1 MAPTRRLLDDCF
13 QHDRDRLRHAEA
25 LAILRERIAP
35 VAGQESIALG
45 EANARILAHSVSA
58 PQNVPFADN
67 SAVDGYAFLHE
78 HYLSAGDGLLPV
90 SARIAAGHPLEA
102 PLAVGSA
109 ARIFTGALMPEGA
122 DTVAMQED
130 CEVAER
136 DGRAF
141 VHVPPGLTPGA
152 NRRKAGED
160 LKAGEVLVQAGTRLR
175 PQDIAAIASTGTD
188 RVEVFRKLR
197 VALVSSGDEL
207 RRPGQPLP
215 VGGVYDSNH
224 FLLSGLVAANGVDVT
239 DLGILPDR
247 ADAVREA
254 LSAAA
259 LTHDVIVTTGGA
271 SRGEED
277 HFVDAIDELGSRH
290 MWQLAIKPGRPMN
303 FGRIGDCVTL
313 GLPGNPVAAM
323 VCGLLYVLPVLSALG
338 GGTFFEPVRYQIPAA
353 FSVPKKKPDRRE
365 FYRGI
370 LGRDATGRTVVRKFA
385 RDGSG
390 LITSLREA
398 DGLIEIP
405 EEMTSVAEGQLVD
418 FISFGDYGLAAR

>member
-13 QHDRDRLRHAEA
+13 LHDRDRLRHAEA
-25 LAILRERIAP
+25 LAILRERIVP
-35 VAGQESIALG
+35 VVGQESVALG
-45 EANARILAHSVSA
+45 EAHARILARSVVA
-58 PQNVPFADN
+58 AQNVPLADN
-67 SAVDGYAFLHE
+67 SAVDGYAFLHD
-78 HYLSAGDGLLPV
+78 HYLSAGDGLLPI
-90 SARIAAGHPLEA
+90 SARIAAGHPLKS
-102 PLAVGSA
+102 PLAPGSA
-109 ARIFTGALMPEGA
+109 ARIFTGALMPDGA
-122 DTVAMQED
+122 DTVVMQED
-130 CEVAER
+130 CEITER
-136 DGRAF
+136 GGQTF
-141 VHVPPGLTPGA
+141 VHVPPGLKPGA

-160 LKAGEVLVQAGTRLR
+160 LKAGEVLVQAGARLR
-175 PQDIAAIASTGTD
+175 PQDIAAIASTGAG
-188 RVEVFRKLR
+188 RVDVFRRLR

-215 VGGVYDSNH
+215 AGGVYDSNH
-224 FLLSGLVAANGVDVT
+224 FLLSGLVAASGVEIT

-247 ADAVREA
+247 AEAVQAA

-277 HFVDAIDELGSRH
+277 HFVAAIDELGSRH

-338 GGTFFEPVRYQIPAA
+338 GGAFFEPVRYQIPAA

-370 LGRDATGRTVVRKFA
+370 LESDSAGRTVVRKFA

-405 EEMTSVAEGQLVD
+405 EEATSVVEGQLVD

>member
-13 QHDRDRLRHAEA
+13 LHDRDRLRHAEA
-25 LAILRERIAP
+25 LAILRERIVP
-35 VAGQESIALG
+35 VVEQESVGLAH
-45 EANARILAHSVSA
+45 AHARILAEAVSA
-58 PQNVPFADN
+58 PQNVPLADN

-90 SARIAAGHPLEA
+90 CARIAAGHPLDG
-102 PLAVGSA
+102 PLASGSA
-109 ARIFTGALMPEGA
+109 ARIFTGALMPQGA

-130 CEVAER
+130 CELTER
-136 DGRAF
+136 SGQTF
-141 VHVPPGLTPGA
+141 VHVPAGLKPGA

-160 LKAGEVLVQAGTRLR
+160 LKAGEVLVEAGARMR

-188 RVEVFRKLR
+188 RVEVFRRLR

-215 VGGVYDSNH
+215 AGGVYDSNH
-224 FLLSGLVAANGVDVT
+224 FLLSGLVAASGVEVT
-239 DLGILPDR
+239 DFGILPDR
-247 ADAVREA
+247 AEAVREA
-254 LSAAA
+254 LASAAA
-259 LTHDVIVTTGGA
+259 THDVIVTTGGA

-277 HFVDAIDELGSRH
+277 HFVDAIDDLGSRH

-370 LGRDATGRTVVRKFA
+370 LGRDASGRTVVRKFA

-405 EEMTSVAEGQLVD
+405 EETTSVAEGQLVD

>member
-13 QHDRDRLRHAEA
+13 LHDLDRLRHAEA
-25 LAILRERIAP
+25 LAILRERIVP
-35 VAGQESIALG
+35 VAGQESVALG
-45 EANARILAHSVSA
+45 EAHARILARSVAAS
-58 PQNVPFADN
+58 QNVPLADN

-78 HYLSAGDGLLPV
+78 RYLSAGDGLLPV

-102 PLAVGSA
+102 PLAAGSA

-130 CEVAER
+130 CEVTER
-136 DGRAF
+136 DGRTF
-141 VHVPPGLTPGA
+141 VHIPPGLKPGA
-152 NRRKAGED
+152 NRRRAGED
-160 LKAGEVLVQAGTRLR
+160 LKAGEMLVAAGTRLR
-175 PQDIAAIASTGTD
+175 PQDIAAIASTGAD

-207 RRPGQPLP
+207 RRPGVPLP
-215 VGGVYDSNH
+215 AGGVYDSNH
-224 FLLSGLVAANGVDVT
+224 FLLSGLVAASGVEVS

-247 ADAVREA
+247 AEAVQAA

-277 HFVDAIDELGSRH
+277 HFVSAIDELGSRH

-338 GGTFFEPVRYQIPAA
+338 GGAFFEPVRYQIPAA

-370 LGRDATGRTVVRKFA
+370 LDRDANGRTVVRKFA

-405 EEMTSVAEGQLVD
+405 EEVTSIAEGQPVD

>member
-13 QHDRDRLRHAEA
+13 LHDRDRLRHAEA
-25 LAILRERIAP
+25 LAILRERIVP
-35 VAGQESIALG
+35 VAGQESVALG
-45 EANARILAHSVSA
+45 EAHARILARPVMA
-58 PQNVPFADN
+58 AQNVPLADN

-78 HYLSAGDGLLPV
+78 HYLSAGDGLLPI
-90 SARIAAGHPLEA
+90 SARIAAGHPLKS
-102 PLAVGSA
+102 PLAPGSA
-109 ARIFTGALMPEGA
+109 ARIFTGALMPDGA
-122 DTVAMQED
+122 DTVVMQED
-130 CEVAER
+130 CEITER
-136 DGRAF
+136 GGQTF
-141 VHVPPGLTPGA
+141 VHVPPGLKPGA

-160 LKAGEVLVQAGTRLR
+160 LKAGEVLVQAGARLR
-175 PQDIAAIASTGTD
+175 PQDIAAIASTGAG
-188 RVEVFRKLR
+188 RVDVFRRLR

-215 VGGVYDSNH
+215 AGGVYDSNH
-224 FLLSGLVAANGVDVT
+224 FLLSGLVAASGVEIT

-247 ADAVREA
+247 AEAVQAA

-277 HFVDAIDELGSRH
+277 HFVAAIDELGSRH

-338 GGTFFEPVRYQIPAA
+338 GGSFFEPVRYQIPAA

-370 LGRDATGRTVVRKFA
+370 LESDSAGRTVVRKFA

-405 EEMTSVAEGQLVD
+405 EEATSVVEGQLVN